1 MLHTNSYTY
10 LDICEHIA
18 KYAYV
23 IICILVLHRTR
34 WIKANGQFY
43 KPLNAVVIGTDEDCP
58 QFGVIQNIYIADCKS
73 LLEVEQYK
81 TLSFLHHYHGYEVK
95 PISQQS
101 SVIDIDNL
109 VSHIP
114 LIISHLSHINK
125 FIVVLK
131 YHICNTMF

>member
-1 MLHTNSYTY
+1 M
-10 LDICEHIA
+10 
-18 KYAYV
+18 
-23 IICILVLHRTR
+23 LHRTR
-34 WIKANGQFY
+34 WIKANGQLY

-58 QFGVIQNIYIADCKS
+58 QFGVIQNIYIAECKS

-95 PISQQS
+95 LISQLS

-131 YHICNTMF
+131 YHVCNTMF

>member
-1 MLHTNSYTY
+1 M
-10 LDICEHIA
+10 
-18 KYAYV
+18 
-23 IICILVLHRTR
+23 LHRTR

-43 KPLNAVVIGTDEDCP
+43 KPLNAVVIGTDVDCP

-81 TLSFLHHYHGYEVK
+81 TLSFLHHYHGYQVK
-95 PISQQS
+95 PTSQLS
-101 SVIDIDNL
+101 SVIDIGNL